1 MHVLEALSFPSK
13 ALSYKASK
21 KIELKVQVAL
31 SGLEHVYISERET
44 RAMCVCSQEFE
55 TATGR
60 NLESITCW
68 TLFVP
73 LFF

>member
-1 MHVLEALSFPSK
+1 M
-13 ALSYKASK
+13 
-21 KIELKVQVAL
+21 QVAL

-60 NLESITCW
+60 NPESITCW

-73 LFF
+73 LFLISYFPIYDAKSVIELVFVPK